1 MKLNM
6 FARQIARED
15 FAANWNTSA
24 REALFL
30 QCAIASGATSGTP
43 DNPQFPDYATYKAV
57 RADFLRD
64 YGQEIGWAEESGTT
78 NPGKMAWSRLGGS
91 KLNPKYKPTTEEEN
105 TSEEKPLTLRQILNK
120 AIAENNEPLA
130 IATLAQIFAE
140 KK

>member
-1 MKLNM
+1 MKLNT

-15 FAANWNTSA
+15 FAANWNISA
-24 REALFL
+24 RETLFL

-43 DNPQFPDYATYKAV
+43 DNPQFHDYATYKAV
-57 RADFLRD
+57 RADFLLD

-91 KLNPKYKPTTEEEN
+91 KLNPKYKPTTEE
-105 TSEEKPLTLRQILNK
+105 TSSEEKPLTLRQILNK

-140 KK
+140 KR